1 MRRVINHTGGKR
13 DCGTNISVPQLRTT
27 CLCCKP
33 HRMEEIMRNKV
44 FRLVVLTILMAVG
57 ICGCQKAPES
67 STNGDILHAKDSVE
81 DEVAEI
87 VNSPGNEME
96 NDMKE
101 INSVI
106 GTGDNVIRIQAQI
119 PDVPQDVKTIVLGE
133 NGTLTKDVLKEFLGS
148 ETGNIKDLSEEAQK
162 ELEQSKA
169 ENQQGEERAVFSV
182 FGNAPI
188 YKLSDGQKTAS
199 FSYGTGAYYQDELL
213 YEKCASI
220 YKSANET
227 VLEETDSENIYMEAE
242 KILLTKLFK
251 VGMAEIDIYK
261 ITQYQYENITFY
273 EIEFTPSYDGLGVV
287 HEFGSIASGEIF
299 LLGTAWICEESI
311 AILSLNDC
319 LGKVETQEKCETVLS
334 WRQIE
339 KILEMY
345 LNSGKINGNNQAV
358 LTEATF
364 LYYPIYKEDENKLE
378 LVPVWHIYTPMSA
391 WMEKKEFAKAV
402 VENNA
407 TWSICINAVSGEI
420 VRSE

>member
-1 MRRVINHTGGKR
+1 
-13 DCGTNISVPQLRTT
+13 
-27 CLCCKP
+27 
-33 HRMEEIMRNKV
+33 MRNKV
-44 FRLVVLTILMAVG
+44 LGLVVVTMLMAVG

-67 STNGDILHAKDSVE
+67 SANGDVLHAKDSVE
-81 DEVAEI
+81 DKVALI
-87 VNSPGNEME
+87 VNESESAME
-96 NDMKE
+96 NDMQE
-101 INSVI
+101 INSII
-106 GTGDNVIRIQAQI
+106 GTGDNVIRIQAQM
-119 PDVPQDVKTIVLGE
+119 PDVPQYVYNMVLGE
-133 NGTLTKDVLKEFLGS
+133 NETLTKDILIEFLGS

-162 ELEQSKA
+162 EMEQSKA
-169 ENQQGEERAVFSV
+169 ENEQGEERAIFSV

-188 YKLSDGQKTAS
+188 CKLSDGKKTAS
-199 FSYGTGAYYQDELL
+199 FSDGTSAYYQNELL

-220 YKSANET
+220 YKSAGET
-227 VLEETDSENIYMEAE
+227 VLEEADSENVYRETK
-242 KILLTKLFK
+242 KILLTKLSQI
-251 VGMAEIDIYK
+251 GMAEIDIYK

-273 EIEFTPSYDGLGVV
+273 EIEFTPSYNGLGVV

-311 AILSLNDC
+311 ATLSLNDC

-358 LTEATF
+358 LTETTF
-364 LYYPIYKEDENKLE
+364 LYYPIYKEDQNKLE

-391 WMEKKEFAKAV
+391 WIENEELAEAVMENKF
-402 VENNA
+402 
-407 TWSICINAVSGEI
+407 TWSICVNAVSGQI